1 MSEQDGVCLDERW
14 AHLRFSI
21 VGPLLS
27 APPPSGELESAIEAL
42 AQKRWRHPVTGERR
56 IFSFATIERW
66 YYLARGLRVNPV
78 DVLRKK
84 PRCDRGSQRALSE
97 ELKQAL
103 QVQYKAHPRWSVQ
116 LHFDNLAA
124 AAKQKPG
131 LGQVPSYA
139 SVRRFMRRNGL
150 ARVRRTKGGKRTP
163 GQLRAQERLETREVR
178 SYEAEHVGGL
188 WHLDFHNGSLKVL
201 QPNGEWVTPV
211 LLGIIDDRSR
221 LACHL
226 QWYLREAT
234 QELVHGLSQAF
245 LKRGLPRAL
254 MTDCGSAMLADE
266 TLDGLRRLS
275 IEHRPTL
282 PYSPYQNGKQ
292 EAFWNQIEQRLL
304 AMLEGVTDLDLEL
317 LNRATQAWCEQE
329 YNRAI
334 HSETGQPP
342 RERFLAGP
350 DLLRDSPSPED
361 LRFAFCAT
369 STRSQRK
376 GDGTVSIESRRFEV
390 PAHYRHIKR
399 IHVRYARWDL
409 TRVWLVDP
417 KSNQALA
424 PLYPVDKAKNASGER
439 RRLPQTGTPPP
450 NDAAPSDIAPHLKQ
464 LMAEYAITG
473 LPPAYVPMNDSIGTD
488 GPEENER

>member
-1 MSEQDGVCLDERW
+1 VSEQVDVCLDERW

-21 VGPLLS
+21 VGSLLS

-42 AQKRWRHPVTGERR
+42 TRKRWLNPVTREEMS
-56 IFSFATIERW
+56 FSFATIERW
-66 YYLARGLRVNPV
+66 YYLARDEKANPV

-84 PRCDRGSQRALSE
+84 PRRDRGIQRALSE

-103 QVQYKAHPRWSVQ
+103 WVQYKAHPRWSVQ
-116 LHFDNLAA
+116 LHFDNLIAQA
-124 AAKQKPG
+124 RQKPE

-139 SVRRFMRRNGL
+139 SVRRFMRNNGL
-150 ARVRRTKGGKRTP
+150 ARVRRTRDGKRTP
-163 GQLRAQERLETREVR
+163 GQLRAQERLEAREVR

-188 WHLDFHNGSLKVL
+188 WHLDFHNGSLKTL

-211 LLGIIDDRSR
+211 LLGILDDRSR

-234 QELVHGLSQAF
+234 QELVHGLSQAL

-266 TLDGLRRLS
+266 TRDGLRRLS
-275 IEHRPTL
+275 IEQRPTL

-292 EAFWNQIEQRLL
+292 EAFWNQVEGRLL
-304 AMLEGVTDLDLEL
+304 AMLEGVTNLDLEL

-334 HSETGQPP
+334 HSETGQAP
-342 RERFLAGP
+342 RERFRAGP

-361 LRFAFCAT
+361 LRFAFAAT
-369 STRSQRK
+369 STRCQRK
-376 GDGTVSIESRRFEV
+376 SDGTLSIESLRFEV

-399 IHVRYARWDL
+399 IHVRYAPWDL

-424 PLYPVDKAKNASGER
+424 SLYPVDKARNAGGQR
-439 RRLPQTGTPPP
+439 RRLPQPQTPEPSA
-450 NDAAPSDIAPHLKQ
+450 AAPGDIAPHLKQ
-464 LMAEYAITG
+464 LLAQYALTG
-473 LPPAYVPMNDSIGTD
+473 LPPAYVPLNAAPGAAD
-488 GPEENER
+488 PEENKR